1 MAEKKTQLLAIDIG
15 NTTTVVGFFQ
25 GDNLVSYFRLASK
38 HTRTADEAGVL
49 IGHLRNHQVTPKG
62 EIGGVIISSVVPFL
76 TPIYQAMAER
86 YYRCQA
92 LVVTCDMNLS
102 VTIKTDDP
110 RQVGADRIANA
121 EGFILQYDGPGIVV
135 DFGTATTF
143 DVISANREY
152 LGGVISP
159 GIETS
164 SARLAE
170 RAAQLFKTKME
181 PPPHA
186 VGTNTEDSLKSG
198 ILYGAV
204 GQVEGITKRIL
215 AELGG
220 NATVVATGGLAPTI
234 AAETQVIQ
242 KIDETLTLTGLRWI
256 YQRNIST
263 KP

>member
-1 MAEKKTQLLAIDIG
+1 MAEKPGQLLAIDIG
-15 NTTTVVGFFQ
+15 NTTTAIGFFQ
-25 GDNLVSYFRLASK
+25 GEKLVSHFRLASK
-38 HTRTADEAGVL
+38 HTLTADEAGVL

-76 TPIYQAMAER
+76 TPIYQAMAQR
-86 YYRCQA
+86 YFGCFA
-92 LVVTCDMNLS
+92 MVVTCDLTLS
-102 VTIKTDDP
+102 VTIRTDDP
-110 RQVGADRIANA
+110 YQVGADRIANA
-121 EGFILQYDGPGIVV
+121 EGYVHQYDGPGIVV

-164 SARLAE
+164 SARLAQ
-170 RAAQLFKTKME
+170 RAAQLFNTKLE
-181 PPPHA
+181 PPPRA
-186 VGTNTEDSLKSG
+186 IGTNTENSLKSG

-204 GQVEGITKRIL
+204 GQVEGITNRII

-220 NATVVATGGLAPTI
+220 TATVIAPGGLAETI
-234 AAETQVIQ
+234 AAETAIIQ

-256 YQRNIST
+256 YEQNSS
-263 KP
+263 P